1 MNTGI
6 ILAAG
11 KGSRMKAGINKQYLN
26 LNEKPLLSY
35 SLEVF
40 FTCIDID
47 EIILVISRSDNEIF
61 YNNILKDF
69 YVNKPLK
76 VVFGGDERQESV
88 RKGLKEADKNTD
100 IIVIHDGARPFI
112 TTEMIEICIKEA
124 SKYGASSLGVPVKE
138 TIKITD
144 NGNFVI
150 NTPDRERIWLAQTP
164 QAFKHD
170 IIVQAHK
177 YAHEQGESATDD
189 AMLVEH
195 LNRSVKMVVGD
206 YCNIKIT
213 TAEDLVIA
221 EAMMT
226 SFMRNKKL

>member
-26 LNEKPLLSY
+26 LNGRPLLSY

-40 FTCIDID
+40 FTCIGID

-61 YNNILKDF
+61 YDKILNDF
-69 YVNKPLK
+69 HMNKPLK

-100 IIVIHDGARPFI
+100 IIIIHDGARPFI
-112 TTEMIEICIKEA
+112 TTEMIETCIKEA

-144 NGNFVI
+144 NENFVI
-150 NTPDRERIWLAQTP
+150 NTPDREKLWITQTP
-164 QAFKHD
+164 QAFKHNL
-170 IIVQAHK
+170 IVQAHK
-177 YAHEQGESATDD
+177 HAHEQGKKATDD
-189 AMLVEH
+189 AMLVEY
-195 LNRSVKMVVGD
+195 LNHSVKMVVGD

-221 EAMMT
+221 EAMMA
-226 SFMRNKKL
+226 SFMRNKRL